1 MKNLIRIPLI
11 IPITLALLLYSAF
24 VLALP
29 QKPMNPES
37 IEAFTKINT
46 YYGIE
51 TGLPNY
57 SVKEISDQLKD
68 SFIYRSV
75 TLTIQSPILRDQNEL
90 KFFLKIPAVSSRPN
104 YPAIALFSGFQ
115 TGQEAVDLIENQ
127 GENILLGFQY
137 PMPINLNSHQWNWD
151 WSSFESIPLL
161 MTVAI
166 HWLHQQN
173 YINSSRINIL
183 SVSFGSIFTPLA
195 LRWMQM
201 FNINIKTTILG
212 YGGGDIP
219 LVVGNELKNYLGKNE
234 TEIIKI
240 LLTHQTWIYEP
251 KYHVAQLAGTYLIVH
266 GQDDQVFPAESI
278 AVFDDKILAQ
288 KKIITLPGSHIQPD
302 RKDLI
307 DNFIKIVREF
317 LVEQNAIN

>member
-1 MKNLIRIPLI
+1 MKNLVKIPLF
-11 IPITLALLLYSAF
+11 IPVTLMLILYSAF

-29 QKPMNPES
+29 QKPNNPES
-37 IEAFTKINT
+37 NEAFAKINS
-46 YYGIE
+46 YYGVDA
-51 TGLPNY
+51 GLPLY

-68 SFIYRSV
+68 NFIYRSV
-75 TLTIQSPILRDQNEL
+75 TLIIQSPFLRNQNEL
-90 KFFLKIPAVSSRPN
+90 KFILKIPAVSSRAN
-104 YPAIALFSGFQ
+104 LPAIAVFSGFQ
-115 TGQEAVDLIENQ
+115 TGQEAVDLIDNQ

-137 PMPINLNSHQWNWD
+137 PMPLNLNGHQWSWE

-161 MTVAI
+161 MTVAL
-166 HWLHQQN
+166 HWLQQQS
-173 YINSSRINIL
+173 YIDSSRINIL

-212 YGGGDIP
+212 YGGGNIP

-251 KYHVAQLAGTYLIVH
+251 KYHVAQLKGTFLIIH
-266 GQDDQVFPAESI
+266 GQEDQVFPAESI
-278 AVFDDKILAQ
+278 AIFDEKIISQ

-307 DNFIKIVREF
+307 DNFIKTVREF